1 MQIIEQL
8 PLFLDLS
15 VFLFLLDVDIY
26 GRYLRW

>member
-26 GRYLRW
+26 GRYLR